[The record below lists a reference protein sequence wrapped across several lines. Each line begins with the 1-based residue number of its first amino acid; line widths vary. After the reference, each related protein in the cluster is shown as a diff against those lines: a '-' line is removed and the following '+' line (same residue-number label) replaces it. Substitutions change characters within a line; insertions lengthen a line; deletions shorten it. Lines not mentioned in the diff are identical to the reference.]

1 VIIGRFPRRTRRS
14 DYRRENVLDDDAG
27 SMTPVRRLIL
37 LVLLAAIG
45 GAAFNWWR
53 ERTAQPT
60 ADDAPAW
67 PPLETVAAPE
77 VATATSAEPTI
88 TQPTSWAEPTADGSC
103 PDGFPIKA
111 NDKSGIYHV
120 PGGRFYDR
128 TKPERCYTTAEA
140 ALADG
145 YRQAKS

>member
-1 VIIGRFPRRTRRS
+1 MRRS
-14 DYRRENVLDDDAG
+14 DYRRENVFDNDAG

-60 ADDAPAW
+60 SDDAPAW
-67 PPLETVAAPE
+67 PPLETVATPE
-77 VATATSAEPTI
+77 AASATSA
-88 TQPTSWAEPTADGSC
+88 PTASWSEPSSDGSC

-111 NDKSGIYHV
+111 NDKSGIFHV

-128 TKPERCYTTAEA
+128 TKPERCYPTAED

-145 YRQAKS
+145 YRRAKS

>member
-1 VIIGRFPRRTRRS
+1 
-14 DYRRENVLDDDAG
+14 
-27 SMTPVRRLIL
+27 MTPVRRLIL

-77 VATATSAEPTI
+77 AATATTAEPTI
-88 TQPTSWAEPTADGSC
+88 TQPTITQPTSAEPTSWAEPTPDGSC

-111 NDKSGIYHV
+111 NDNSGIFHV